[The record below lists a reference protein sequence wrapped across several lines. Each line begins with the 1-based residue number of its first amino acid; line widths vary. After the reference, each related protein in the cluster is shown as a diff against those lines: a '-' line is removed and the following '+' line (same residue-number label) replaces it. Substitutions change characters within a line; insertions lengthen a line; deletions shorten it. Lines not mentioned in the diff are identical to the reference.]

1 MVDWNLTGFDADGDD
16 VVLKSRRPRKAT
28 SSGPFGARKSRP
40 LTNQQ
45 HIVHS
50 GTRMNKQK
58 PIKTRKVMR
67 DHMGNV
73 ITSN

>member
-1 MVDWNLTGFDADGDD
+1 MVDWNLTGFDADGND

-40 LTNQQ
+40 LANQQ

-50 GTRMNKQK
+50 GARMNKQK
-58 PIKTRKVMR
+58 PIKIRKVMR

>member
-28 SSGPFGARKSRP
+28 SSGPFGSRKSRP

-58 PIKTRKVMR
+58 PIKIRKVMR
-67 DHMGNV
+67 DHMGSV
-73 ITSN
+73 QYGP

>member
-67 DHMGNV
+67 DHMGSV
-73 ITSN
+73 QYGP

>member
-1 MVDWNLTGFDADGDD
+1 MVDWNLTGFDADGND
-16 VVLKSRRPRKAT
+16 VVLKLRRPRKAT

-50 GTRMNKQK
+50 GPRMNKQK
-58 PIKTRKVMR
+58 PIKIRKVMR